1 MIVSPFGELAD
12 GVSVLEPVV
21 FTKAFNGDGSP
32 NIRIGKN
39 SRIDSFTK
47 IEGGQGVDIG
57 AHVHIASF
65 AHINI
70 GGGRTIIGDSAAVA
84 SGCKIISGSN
94 HPKGLSCSASAPLED
109 QIVTRQVTVIERN
122 ACLFAGVIV
131 IAGITI
137 GEGARVAAGA
147 VVTKNV
153 PAGEIWGGVP
163 ARRLK

>member
-21 FTKAFNGDGSP
+21 FTKAFKEDGSP

-47 IEGGQGVDIG
+47 LEGGEGLDIG
-57 AHVHIASF
+57 THVHIASF

-70 GGGRTIIGDSAAVA
+70 GGGKTIIGDGAAVA
-84 SGCKIISGSN
+84 SGCKIISGGN
-94 HPKGLSCSASAPLED
+94 RPEGLSCSASAPLDE
-109 QIVTRQVTVIERN
+109 QVLVREVTVIERN

-131 IAGITI
+131 IAGVTV
-137 GEGARVAAGA
+137 GEGARIAAGA

-163 ARRLK
+163 ARRLA